1 MNKSTIRQYL
11 ELTKPGIIRGNAIMA
26 IAGFLLASTI
36 DSFNLELMLAM
47 LIGLSLVIAS
57 GCTIN
62 NIIDKDIDK
71 KMERTKKR
79 ALASNHIS
87 SKNALIYGILLGIIG
102 CAVLWVFTNL
112 LALVLAILGF
122 IFYVFVY
129 GLAKRKSVHGTIIG
143 SISGAI
149 PPIVG
154 YTAVT
159 DKLDTAS
166 LLLFIILVTWQMPH
180 FYAIAMYRI
189 KDYTAAEIPVLP
201 AVKGIEKTKRQ
212 IMLYIFAFTIASLSL
227 TAFEYTGA
235 AYALIIG
242 ATGLIWFIAGMKNY
256 YEKSTKW
263 AKKMY
268 VFSLLG
274 TMGFLAAILADFIAR

>member
-1 MNKSTIRQYL
+1 MNKSAIKQYL

-154 YTAVT
+154 YTVVT
-159 DKLDTAS
+159 DKFDTAS